1 MLKLFKDISVYTIG
15 SILTTS
21 VSFLLLPIYTRVL
34 QPADYGQLELVYLVA
49 AILSILYGLKVE
61 LGYTRIYF
69 LKDDKEFR
77 KTLFFTGQGFN
88 FLCSII
94 FIALI
99 FSNIDRVSG
108 LILNFENGSYFLKL
122 ICISTM
128 IEVLTYIP
136 YNNLRLRFKSVQYVG
151 VSLLNLLAT
160 VSSTIIF
167 VVLLRYGVAG
177 VLYGKIIGSSVML
190 LHLYFLTWNEFH
202 LRFSLKQLWPMLA
215 FSVFLIPSNLSSLI
229 LNMSNRYFLSEYQ
242 NLSDVG
248 LFSLGAKIAAVI
260 PLLITEPVKKAFSPY
275 IFNLSNEPDKC
286 KSVLSDFIRYFFLG
300 LSFFVLAISV
310 FANDLIYIM
319 ADKSYHGSGNIV
331 FVLGISNLLLGLA
344 SIIVLAI
351 HITRK
356 TWIITLTWVISSI
369 ANIFLNIWLIPL
381 YGRIGA
387 AYATMFSVGFI
398 LILYIVAAIKTFPFK
413 LPYFSFIKVFIL
425 LILFNQIALSI
436 NYSLILSITI
446 KLGLLLVYLV
456 ILYFLPGII
465 SAQDKARITEALRKY
480 FSK

>member
-1 MLKLFKDISVYTIG
+1 
-15 SILTTS
+15 
-21 VSFLLLPIYTRVL
+21 
-34 QPADYGQLELVYLVA
+34 
-49 AILSILYGLKVE
+49 
-61 LGYTRIYF
+61 
-69 LKDDKEFR
+69 
-77 KTLFFTGQGFN
+77 
-88 FLCSII
+88 
-94 FIALI
+94 
-99 FSNIDRVSG
+99 
-108 LILNFENGSYFLKL
+108 
-122 ICISTM
+122 
-128 IEVLTYIP
+128 
-136 YNNLRLRFKSVQYVG
+136 
-151 VSLLNLLAT
+151 
-160 VSSTIIF
+160 
-167 VVLLRYGVAG
+167 
-177 VLYGKIIGSSVML
+177 
-190 LHLYFLTWNEFH
+190 
-202 LRFSLKQLWPMLA
+202 
-215 FSVFLIPSNLSSLI
+215 
-229 LNMSNRYFLSEYQ
+229 
-242 NLSDVG
+242 
-248 LFSLGAKIAAVI
+248 
-260 PLLITEPVKKAFSPY
+260 
-275 IFNLSNEPDKC
+275 
-286 KSVLSDFIRYFFLG
+286 
-300 LSFFVLAISV
+300 
-310 FANDLIYIM
+310 M

-413 LPYFSFIKVFIL
+413 LPYFGFIKVFIL